1 MTDTVKGN
9 PMFPKTE
16 GITPPDWVLLEAAKR
31 SEWTGHSMD
40 HLRDVWRNPLLYL
53 GGNPYRALCRAIEQH
68 EAFRQ
73 EVSDAVVKATHTMA
87 AGKLVEASGILAAFI
102 IPKPVDPLVEVIA
115 DYKRTKGTGEYA
127 TNKDMA
133 AALRAA
139 LAARG
144 LEVRKIGEK
153 AGE

>member
-1 MTDTVKGN
+1 MTEIEQKALALVNEVRREPGLPSFELYDRT
-9 PMFPKTE
+9 FYTE
-16 GITPPDWVLLEAAKR
+16 E
-31 SEWTGHSMD
+31 
-40 HLRDVWRNPLLYL
+40 
-53 GGNPYRALCRAIEQH
+53 ALCRAIEKHEAFRQEVSDAMKLLSEEH

-73 EVSDAVVKATHTMA
+73 EVSDAVGWWNMEYLLGDDLRKEMA
-87 AGKLVEASGILAAFI
+87 RFI
-102 IPKPVDPLVEVIA
+102 IAKPDPLVEAIA

-144 LEVRKIGEK
+144 LEVRKIGE
-153 AGE
+153 GE

>member
-1 MTDTVKGN
+1 MTE
-9 PMFPKTE
+9 TE
-16 GITPPDWVLLEAAKR
+16 KKALALTNEVARERGRTEWMAIDRRKR
-31 SEWTGHSMD
+31 HYDE
-40 HLRDVWRNPLLYL
+40 
-53 GGNPYRALCRAIEQH
+53 ALCRAIERH
-68 EAFRQ
+68 ERFCE
-73 EVSDAVVKATHTMA
+73 EVSDVVESLCNTVLMSHGHREMR
-87 AGKLVEASGILAAFI
+87 EMLARRFI
-102 IPKPVDPLVEVIA
+102 IAKPDPLVEAIA